1 MIALVYEHFYIEV
14 TKANRVTKS
23 SQSIIIHSADI
34 FGTYSMYQT
43 YLSQEE
49 KKDKVEDLPSWK
61 LGVQNSSWCPASTVA
76 ADMWIAVRECWPR
89 GLTSQLGKS
98 NGLPGGKI
106 FQVDLKGSVGV
117 HSIGGKRR
125 GDNSRQKDWPAP
137 QRHQGIKS
145 GKFKGSV
152 RGQCRDRLEDLVRT
166 RFKSSS

>member
-61 LGVQNSSWCPASTVA
+61 LGVQNSS
-76 ADMWIAVRECWPR
+76 
-89 GLTSQLGKS
+89 
-98 NGLPGGKI
+98 
-106 FQVDLKGSVGV
+106 
-117 HSIGGKRR
+117 
-125 GDNSRQKDWPAP
+125 
-137 QRHQGIKS
+137 
-145 GKFKGSV
+145 
-152 RGQCRDRLEDLVRT
+152 
-166 RFKSSS
+166 